1 MGKLSQHPGT
11 PNFVPCFFLLT
22 RRITL
27 VESCHAA
34 GTGGR
39 REVVPTSK
47 DSKHFSLLLPSH
59 ERITLVESGHAA
71 GRGGV
76 GKLSQRSETPNF
88 VPCFFFLTRE
98 YPWLSLVT
106 QQGGEAWGS
115 FPTPRDSKLCS
126 LLLPPHGRI
135 TLVESGQAA
144 GTGKVGKMF
153 QTPRDSI
160 LCSLLL
166 PSHERI
172 TLVES
177 GYGAGRRGKGKF
189 LRRHWTPNFVVCF
202 FFHTRKKTLVE
213 SGHAAGRGEVGKF
226 SRRPG
231 TPNFVPCFFLLTRE

>member
-1 MGKLSQHPGT
+1 M
-11 PNFVPCFFLLT
+11 
-22 RRITL
+22 
-27 VESCHAA
+27 
-34 GTGGR
+34 
-39 REVVPTSK
+39 SK

-126 LLLPPHGRI
+126 LLLPSHGRI

-144 GTGKVGKMF
+144 GTGKVGNMSRRPG
-153 QTPRDSI
+153 TPYFVPCFF
-160 LCSLLL
+160 LF
-166 PSHERI
+166 HERI
-172 TLVES
+172 TLVAS
-177 GYGAGRRGKGKF
+177 GHGAGRRGKGKF

-202 FFHTRKKTLVE
+202 FFLTRKKSLVE
-213 SGHAAGRGEVGKF
+213 SGHAAGRGGVGKF

-231 TPNFVPCFFLLTRE
+231 TPNFVSCFFLLTRE